1 MKIEGSTRLI
11 DLTLA
16 ELFAVLDE
24 RDAEREKTAKN
35 RQSLPSVVYGL
46 DGLREIYHC
55 SKSTAARILRS
66 GKINAAVSRISARKF
81 AINVDKALSLCPSNQ

>member
-11 DLTLA
+11 DMTLA

-24 RDAEREKTAKN
+24 RDAERERTTQN

-55 SKSTAARILRS
+55 SKSTAARILQS
-66 GKINAAVSRISARKF
+66 GKINSAVTRVSARKLV
-81 AINVDKALSLCPSNQ
+81 INVDKALSLCPNL